1 MDEINVEKNILSLD
15 NISVITKYPIKKV
28 EKLNNKYVVLLKIP
42 RVELGFEELNN
53 ILCFDENG
61 NKCWQISNN
70 MPSDIISKEQMPYVA
85 IQVMDEKLYA
95 TDFWG
100 RRFYVDIDTGRLI
113 DVKIVH

>member
-1 MDEINVEKNILSLD
+1 MDEINVGKNILSLE

-28 EKLNNKYVVLLKIP
+28 EKLNSKYVVLLKIP

-53 ILCFDENG
+53 ISCYDETG

-70 MPSDIISKEQMPYVA
+70 MPSDIISKEQIPYVA
-85 IQVMDEKLYA
+85 IQVKDGKLYA

-100 RRFYVDIDTGRLI
+100 RRFNVNIDTGRLI